1 MYYDMYL
8 LITSSHIKDAGSD
21 VSNMTSTAY
30 LDGDY
35 YVLNGNKSWV
45 TSGPQGEAA
54 VIFATVDKTLK
65 HNGVYNKWL
74 FTDISSV
81 LPDFLYKL

>member
-1 MYYDMYL
+1 
-8 LITSSHIKDAGSD
+8 
-21 VSNMTSTAY
+21 MTSTAH
-30 LDGDY
+30 LDGEY

-65 HNGVYNKWL
+65 HNGEYNKCSI
-74 FTDISSV
+74 TDISSV
-81 LPDFLYKL
+81 VPDFL